1 MGGVGLLR
9 RIGVGLGLGL
19 VLAAVPA
26 AAADGSFQPYQ
37 AYPVGSWPDAVA
49 IGDVTGDGRNDVVMT
64 THFYF
69 DDANDYKLWVF
80 AQSTDGSLAA
90 PVAYPTAATY
100 SDGPDS
106 VAIGDLTGDGRADVV
121 LGLAGLGIQVFPQ
134 LAGGTL
140 AAPSF
145 TAIADSGRLRLGRLD
160 GDARL
165 DVATLGWGTDT
176 VSVLLNDGA
185 GGLRAPTVYP
195 GQHSGLRR
203 PGGRRRDRRR
213 A

>member
-49 IGDVTGDGRNDVVMT
+49 IGDVTGDGRDDVVMT
-64 THFYF
+64 TRFYF
-69 DDANDYKLWVF
+69 DARTTT
-80 AQSTDGSLAA
+80 SSGSSHRARTGRSRHRSS
-90 PVAYPTAATY
+90 YPTAATY
-100 SDGPDS
+100 SNGPDS

-134 LAGGTL
+134 LASGGTWWR
-140 AAPSF
+140 PSL
-145 TAIADSGRLRLGRLD
+145 TAITDSGRSASAGST
-160 GDARL
+160 ARAARRR
-165 DVATLGWGTDT
+165 DIGWGTDT

-185 GGLRAPTVYP
+185 GGLRAPTVV
-195 GQHSGLRR
+195 SGAST
-203 PGGRRRDRRR
+203 RDTTTWRS
-213 A
+213 AT